1 MSRRF
6 IIFATPFRGVS
17 RSSAGIGL
25 QVFLEPM
32 MGVRFLVEGVDFDI
46 SFLSVQ
52 CLSLGEGPIRFK
64 MEHCKSRFPGQGLK
78 GMENFACHTPPARVC
93 SRPHSLDL
101 TRCWILALEHA
112 TSNRMAIQSGHDK
125 VTPRGNQILVGSGIA
140 PDRIETCVETL
151 RQFQIILLYAPA
163 RLGPTRYIHFPL
175 HRDRFA

>member
-52 CLSLGEGPIRFK
+52 CLSLGEGPIRFQ
-64 MEHCKSRFPGQGLK
+64 MEHSESRFPGKGLK
-78 GMENFACHTPPARVC
+78 RMKNFACHTPPARAG

-101 TRCWILALEHA
+101 TRGWILALEHA
-112 TSNRMAIQSGHDK
+112 TSNRMAIQSGHNK
-125 VTPRGNQILVGSGIA
+125 VTPRGNHILCRDGIS
-140 PDRIETCVETL
+140 PSRI
-151 RQFQIILLYAPA
+151 QSLL
-163 RLGPTRYIHFPL
+163 
-175 HRDRFA
+175 